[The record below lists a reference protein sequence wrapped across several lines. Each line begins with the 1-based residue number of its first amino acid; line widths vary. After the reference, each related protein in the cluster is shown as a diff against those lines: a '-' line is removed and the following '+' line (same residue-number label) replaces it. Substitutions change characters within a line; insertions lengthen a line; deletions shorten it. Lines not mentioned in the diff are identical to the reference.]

1 MKQALLFF
9 LLGALL
15 VSFAGCNTIKGAA
28 DGFGKDVSTTW
39 EKAKKADDWLQK
51 NAW

>member
-1 MKQALLFF
+1 MKK
-9 LLGALL
+9 L
-15 VSFAGCNTIKGAA
+15 VVFSIFIIFAVISSGCNTVKGAA
-28 DGFGKDVSTTW
+28 GGLAKDVSTTW